1 MPWENSRLIKRYEI
15 IPASISLLEEVT
27 TLQMTNIKENF
38 LGANYKDFVLLFTVY
53 TKYRNAF

>member
-27 TLQMTNIKENF
+27 TLQITNIKKNF

-53 TKYRNAF
+53 NKYRNAF

>member
-27 TLQMTNIKENF
+27 TLQITNIKKKF